1 MQKTIYI
8 IDTYFYN
15 TKDSAIQ
22 NIAYVDKKEAIKHIE
37 SQLTENEKKSNIKNK
52 KRGLL
57 WWGEFLSKN
66 KLYTIRELTIQEKA

>member
-1 MQKTIYI
+1 MQKTIYV

-22 NIAYVDKKEAIKHIE
+22 NIAYIDKKEAIKHIE

-57 WWGEFLSKN
+57 WWGEFMSKN
-66 KLYTIRELTIQEKA
+66 KLYTIREITIQ

>member
-15 TKDSAIQ
+15 TKENAIQ
-22 NIAYVDKKEAIKHIE
+22 NIAYIDKKQAIAHIE
-37 SQLTENEKKSNIKNK
+37 NKLTDIEKKQNIKNK

-57 WWGEFLSKN
+57 WWGEFISKD
-66 KLYTIRELTIQEKA
+66 KLYTIRELTIQEK

>member
-1 MQKTIYI
+1 MQKTIYV

-22 NIAYVDKKEAIKHIE
+22 NIAYIDKKKAIKHIE

-57 WWGEFLSKN
+57 WWGEFMNKN
-66 KLYTIRELTIQEKA
+66 KLYTIREITIQ

>member
-8 IDTYFYN
+8 INTYFYN

-22 NIAYVDKKEAIKHIE
+22 NIAYIDKKEAIKHIE

-57 WWGEFLSKN
+57 WWGEFMSKN
-66 KLYTIRELTIQEKA
+66 KLYTIREITIQEKA

>member
-22 NIAYVDKKEAIKHIE
+22 NIAYIDKKEAIEHIE

-57 WWGEFLSKN
+57 WWGEFMSKN
-66 KLYTIRELTIQEKA
+66 KLYTIREITIQ